1 MIQFEYHNRE
11 GLSMKKGIA
20 IAFVVAM
27 ALTVS
32 MPAYAGE
39 WKQDSSGWWYQ
50 NDDGSYLVNQWKEI
64 EGKQYYFDES
74 GYKLVNT
81 ITPDGRLVDG
91 NGVLIIYNNGSY
103 QSILDYYTVKI
114 KAATPSLI
122 AEYKAEAKNNTSGLM
137 GLAEISNNKVSVLA
151 EISNEGVGEMAELL
165 FRMGS
170 GKYSEYEEWAG
181 KLYDVYSDEAD
192 KIYDVYMNSAL

>member
-1 MIQFEYHNRE
+1 
-11 GLSMKKGIA
+11 MKKGITF
-20 IAFVVAM
+20 AFIVAM
-27 ALTVS
+27 TLIMN

-50 NDDGSYLVNQWKEI
+50 NDDGSYPSNQWKEI
-64 EGKQYYFDES
+64 EGKQYYFDQS

-91 NGVLIIYNNGSY
+91 NGVLIVYNNGSY

-114 KAATPSLI
+114 KAATPGLI
-122 AEYKAEAKNNTSGLM
+122 AEYKTEAENNTNGLM
-137 GLAEISNNKVSVLA
+137 GLAEISNNKVLALA
-151 EISNEGVGEMAELL
+151 EISNEGVREMADLL
-165 FRMGS
+165 FRVGS